1 METLRQVDLAR
12 ELGVSDM
19 TIYRLRKATFIHG
32 TTITDRHAVMIF
44 TAFEMQR
51 VGVNAERSCELASR
65 FHSEILYASG
75 GQDRRVWLTFVDDD
89 KHDIVLA
96 AITARQLEAHL
107 ATFPLSVTLALHEC
121 VQRAVERLSVMR
133 ARLAGGPQHEQ
144 AGDIHQSRTCQ
155 WYRRPR
161 RQNRASHFCNQHA
174 RQAVLLG

>member
-1 METLRQVDLAR
+1 MNSIDEIAWTHSFQLHVSIMNSAYVLGAIDQRRLYMETLRQVDLAR

-133 ARLAGGPQHEQ
+133 ARLAG
-144 AGDIHQSRTCQ
+144 
-155 WYRRPR
+155 
-161 RQNRASHFCNQHA
+161 RAA
-174 RQAVLLG
+174 A